1 MRRNARTRSG
11 GRPGSR
17 FPVGLVYVAPW
28 IAGFLVFQLYP
39 FLMSLF
45 YAFTNFTLIK
55 APQLVGAANFVTMFT
70 RDKHYF
76 QSLKVTLAYG
86 LMAVPMKLAF
96 ALLVAMVL
104 NLKLRLIN
112 FFRTFYY
119 LPSILGGSV
128 AIAILW
134 RFLFNR
140 GGVINVLLSAVGLGP
155 VDWLGSERWAL
166 LTLSLLTVWQFGS
179 SMVIFLAGL
188 KQIPGELYEAA
199 RVDGAG
205 RIRVFLR
212 ITVPLITPMIFF
224 NLVLQMIYAL
234 QEFTAPY
241 IITGG
246 GPLRSTYLYGLMLYE
261 NAFTFLRMGYA
272 SAQSWVLFVI
282 IMVFT
287 ALIFKSSA
295 YWTYYQDE
303 GQQK

>member
-1 MRRNARTRSG
+1 
-11 GRPGSR
+11 
-17 FPVGLVYVAPW
+17 VGLAYVAPW
-28 IAGFLVFQLYP
+28 IAGFLLFQLYP

-45 YAFTNFTLIK
+45 YAFTSFTLIK
-55 APQLVGAANFVTMFT
+55 GPQLVGAENFVTMFT
-70 RDKHYF
+70 KDKHYF
-76 QSLKVTLAYG
+76 QSLRVTLLYG
-86 LMAVPMKLAF
+86 LMAVPNKLAF
-96 ALLVAMVL
+96 ALLVALVL
-104 NLKLRLIN
+104 NLRLRFIS

-134 RFLFNR
+134 RFLFHR
-140 GGVINVLLSAVGLGP
+140 GGVINVILSHVGLGP

-166 LTLSLLTVWQFGS
+166 FTLSLLTVWQFGS

-205 RIRVFLR
+205 RVRVFLR
-212 ITVPLITPMIFF
+212 ITLPLITPMIFF

-234 QEFTAPY
+234 QEFTGPY

-261 NAFTFLRMGYA
+261 NAFTYLRMGYA
-272 SAQSWVLFVI
+272 SAQSWVLFAI

-287 ALIFKSSA
+287 GLIFKSSA

>member
-1 MRRNARTRSG
+1 
-11 GRPGSR
+11 
-17 FPVGLVYVAPW
+17 
-28 IAGFLVFQLYP
+28 
-39 FLMSLF
+39 
-45 YAFTNFTLIK
+45 
-55 APQLVGAANFVTMFT
+55 
-70 RDKHYF
+70 
-76 QSLKVTLAYG
+76 
-86 LMAVPMKLAF
+86 
-96 ALLVAMVL
+96 MVL
-104 NLKLRLIN
+104 NLRLRLIN

-140 GGVINVLLSAVGLGP
+140 GGVVNGILASVGVGP

-166 LTLSLLTVWQFGS
+166 FTLSLLTVWQFGS

-205 RIRVFLR
+205 RTRVFLR
-212 ITVPLITPMIFF
+212 ITMPLITPMIFF

-234 QEFTAPY
+234 QEFTGPY

-287 ALIFKSSA
+287 ALIFKSSEH
-295 YWTYYQDE
+295 WTFYQDE
-303 GQQK
+303 GQQR